1 MDSATVFDPVRK
13 RHVAATPEEAIR
25 QAVLRYLMD
34 VLKVPNNLIGV
45 EFSLASLEP
54 GNLRRADIVVWRP
67 GSGQLSPWLLVECK
81 EPRVRIDDA
90 VAFQA
95 GDYLKRIPC
104 RFVMLSNGADT
115 RYLEKD
121 ADGYHLISGL
131 PFYGPDAVRA
141 PDPGPA

>member
-1 MDSATVFDPVRK
+1 MAESEPGRTVFDPVRK
-13 RHVAATPEEAIR
+13 RHVAATPEEAVR

-34 VLKVPNNLIGV
+34 TLRVPPNLIGV

-67 GSGQLSPWLLVECK
+67 GEGQLAPWLLVECK

-95 GDYLKRIPC
+95 ADYLKRIPC
-104 RFVMLSNGADT
+104 RFVMLTNGADT
-115 RYLEKD
+115 RYLEHSG
-121 ADGYHLISGL
+121 DGYRLIAGL
-131 PFYGPDAVRA
+131 PFYR
-141 PDPGPA
+141 DPP